1 MQVEAQESGDVKA
14 TQDTQTVVKLAKVR
28 SYIDKAL
35 EEYNS
40 RAKTRVHQ

>member
-1 MQVEAQESGDVKA
+1 MKA
-14 TQDTQTVVKLAKVR
+14 TQDAQTVVQLAKVR

-40 RAKTRVHQ
+40 RAKSHSRQ